1 MLTENNLYSIAWMLN
16 IDFNSNSF
24 SLVIPIGQRTKIEE
38 DLLQGQKV
46 QKAHP
51 SQGNPVQDRKSL
63 PLCSGWVQNMDFVF
77 IIFPL

>member
-1 MLTENNLYSIAWMLN
+1 MLN
-16 IDFNSNSF
+16 IEFNSNSF

-63 PLCSGWVQNMDFVF
+63 PLCSG
-77 IIFPL
+77 